1 MNQVTKAK
9 IGIFA
14 LTMLA
19 MSTLAITPSL
29 SLIMAAFPESSAND
43 VQQLTAIPSLMGI
56 ASAVFFSAFAGK
68 IPHKAL
74 ALAAPALI
82 AVGGLLP
89 AFVNAG
95 LPFLLFCSGI
105 LGLGVG
111 LVTNTANTLI
121 TDLIP
126 ADQQESVMAKN
137 VIFVGVGSVVM
148 TNGGSMLSAYGWQ
161 CNYLVYGLAV
171 LVLVAVLALIPFK
184 VANEAPAA
192 AAVSDNAP
200 AGGKAPLGVVAVV
213 AAVVIML
220 YNGVYSAY
228 PNNLT
233 MILLA
238 TGAADAS
245 MTGAI
250 MAVGTI
256 TGMVAGAVMDVMLKA
271 IRKFSLAFGLALMAA
286 GILIIG
292 FATNLPMFI
301 IGSALM
307 GFALTFGFSQCPFI
321 IAIGTN
327 PAAIP
332 TAMGLFSA
340 GASIGGFVSPTILN
354 ALSGAFMG
362 GSAQGCCIIAG
373 VIAAVAAVV
382 LLATRFQAGVI
393 DRAFG
398 AQAGAQVAGQVQ
410 GN

>member
-1 MNQVTKAK
+1 MKQVTKSK

-14 LTMLA
+14 LTLLA

-29 SLIMAAFPESSAND
+29 SLIMEAFPESSAND

-56 ASAVFFSAFAGK
+56 ASALFFSAFAGK
-68 IPHKAL
+68 IPHKVL

-95 LPFLLFCSGI
+95 LPFLLICSGI

-126 ADQQESVMAKN
+126 AEQQESVMARN
-137 VIFVGVGSVVM
+137 VIFVGVGSVIM
-148 TNGGSMLSAYGWQ
+148 TNGGSMLSTYGWQ

-171 LVLVAVLALIPFK
+171 LVLVAVLVLIPFK
-184 VANEAPAA
+184 AAGDVPAAEAPEAGAA
-192 AAVSDNAP
+192 ETGA
-200 AGGKAPLGVVAVV
+200 KAPLGAVAIV
-213 AAVVIML
+213 AGIIILL

-233 MILLA
+233 MILVS
-238 TGAADAS
+238 TGAADPS

-256 TGMVAGAVMDVMLKA
+256 AGMVAGATMDVMLKA
-271 IRKFSLAFGLALMAA
+271 IKKFSLAFGLALMAV
-286 GILIIG
+286 GILLIG
-292 FATNLPMFI
+292 FATNLPMFVA
-301 IGSALM
+301 GSALL
-307 GFALTFGFSQCPFI
+307 GFALTFGFSQCPYV

-327 PAAIP
+327 PARIP
-332 TAMGLFSA
+332 AAMGVFSA
-340 GASIGGFVSPTILN
+340 GASIGGFVSPTLLN
-354 ALSGAFMG
+354 ALSGAFFG

-373 VIAAVAAVV
+373 VVAAVAAVA

-398 AQAGAQVAGQVQ
+398 GQAC
-410 GN
+410 